1 MKTYAIRNTN
11 NRSGNMGCDS
21 KYGSLG
27 IFLPTWHGGR
37 CHACLCGNHGFH
49 RGWSCYESG
58 TENVPQKAKLRV
70 FLSILLAMALK
81 KEKICLLLSRKVPI
95 IRDKAIGSHMEHN
108 IANKILSRIYGLG
121 RGKVFT
127 PKDFL
132 DLGSHEIVR
141 QSLSRLAKEGK
152 IRRLMRGVYEYPA
165 FSRLLDAP
173 ANPDPDAIAQ
183 AIARAHG
190 WTLIPSGE
198 TALNILGLSTQITAQ
213 WQYFS
218 DGPSKK
224 FDWQGGTL
232 ILKHRTNKET
242 SKLSSMTALVVQA
255 LKALGEDN
263 VDKSVPAILRKKLD
277 SAERNRAAREARYV
291 TSWIYEIIKK
301 VAAEEKSLNA

>member
-1 MKTYAIRNTN
+1 
-11 NRSGNMGCDS
+11 MGCDP
-21 KYGSLG
+21 KYGNLG
-27 IFLPTWHGGR
+27 IFLPTWYRGG
-37 CHACLCGNHGFH
+37 CHACLRDNYGFH
-49 RGWSCYESG
+49 RDWNCCKSC
-58 TENVPQKAKLRV
+58 TANVPQQARLRV
-70 FLSILLAMALK
+70 FLPILLLMALK
-81 KEKICLLLSRKVPI
+81 EEKIRLLLSRKVPI
-95 IRDKAIGSHMEHN
+95 IRDKSLGLHMEQN
-108 IANKILSRIYGLG
+108 IAYKILSRIYGLG
-121 RGKVFT
+121 RGKVVT

-132 DLGSHEIVR
+132 DLGSHETVR

-152 IRRLMRGVYEYPA
+152 IRRLLRGVYEYPA
-165 FSRLLDAP
+165 FSKLLDAP

-198 TALNILGLSTQITAQ
+198 TALNILGLSTQVTAQ

-224 FDWQGGTL
+224 FNWQGGTL

-242 SKLSSMTALVVQA
+242 SKLSPITALVVQA

-263 VDKSVPAILRKKLD
+263 VDKSVLATLRKKLD
-277 SAERNRAAREARYV
+277 SAEHNRAVREARYV

-301 VAAEEKSLNA
+301 LAAEDKSLNA